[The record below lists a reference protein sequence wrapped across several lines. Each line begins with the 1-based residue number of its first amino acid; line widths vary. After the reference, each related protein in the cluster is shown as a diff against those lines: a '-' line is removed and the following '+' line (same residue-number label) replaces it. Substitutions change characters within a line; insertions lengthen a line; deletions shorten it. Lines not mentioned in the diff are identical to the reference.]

1 MILSSTAR
9 KSFGRPTG
17 LLAELSRKSQLY
29 AWKNPSS
36 TPRVSVTPSRKR
48 WTSTEAGDNESGHIL
63 TQKNEGILFFDSE
76 RRYQSNT
83 LPAQS
88 TDLDTDVFPLKLQ
101 WLNRIPYLNPDKFLA
116 TSLSKVNQPNLALAD
131 PSSIIKRALPENLP
145 LHVKTIL
152 PRLREGG
159 AFVKFSHEEGI
170 SATELESTLK
180 QYLEEKPITPWF
192 NPFRRVR
199 AFLVQGKPWI
209 EDLYRVPTPRIKVE
223 FLPTAPENAAAELTQ
238 ETLYSLFRRYGKL
251 TEIIP
256 QPSDSKVVPK
266 YAYIDY
272 TRVRFA
278 TMAKNCMHG
287 YIVPAQDGG
296 GKTGTL
302 LKLSYESKRKSYWIW
317 DWMTN
322 HPRIVIPFIVALL
335 TAASVAVFD
344 PIRTFFI
351 RMHISHGLHLEDYRI
366 FKWVR
371 SQLLRGYDIIRFRN
385 QNRDEDN
392 LKIVWEDR
400 QDVINQ
406 LKTWL
411 IETADTFIVVQGPRG
426 AGKKELVLDQALK
439 DRPHKLVIDCK
450 KIQEAR
456 GDSNTIAAAAA
467 EVGYR
472 PVFSWMNSISSMVD
486 LAATATIGTKAGFSE
501 TLDNQLA
508 KIWGNTTTALKQI
521 ALAPRKK
528 DDKDA
533 QMADDEWLEAHP
545 EYRPVVVIDNF
556 LHKNNEGSASMVYDK
571 LGEWAALLT
580 TQNIAHVIFLT
591 TDVSFSKSL
600 SKALPDRVFRQIT
613 LSDCTP
619 EVAKKFVIKHLDADI
634 AEGGEPGEGKISPSQ
649 LRSDLDE
656 LDGVIQVLGGR
667 LTDLE
672 FLARRIKTGETP
684 GIRQIIEQSA
694 SEILKMYLLDVDVSS
709 RKWTPQQAWLLIKE
723 LAANETLRYNELL
736 LNDLFKDGETV
747 LQALEQ
753 AELITITSKN
763 GRPYSIK
770 PGKPVYQ
777 SAFEYLTEDDVLRA
791 RLDLAIMSQ
800 LISLENK
807 NVEKYE
813 AELKTLAE
821 MPGMPSELKP
831 RIKWCLGK
839 AMASQEK
846 IMKYEAQSGRLKKV
860 LAEQF

>member
-1 MILSSTAR
+1 MILSRTAR
-9 KSFGRPTG
+9 SSFGRPTG
-17 LLAELSRKSQLY
+17 LLSNLSRQTQRYTWKS
-29 AWKNPSS
+29 PRS
-36 TPRVSVTPSRKR
+36 TPSFSLVPSGKR

-63 TQKNEGILFFDSE
+63 TQKNEGILFFD
-76 RRYQSNT
+76 N
-83 LPAQS
+83 
-88 TDLDTDVFPLKLQ
+88 VFPLKLQ
-101 WLNRIPYLNPDKFLA
+101 WLNRVPYLNPDKFLA

-145 LHVKTIL
+145 LHVETVL

-159 AFVKFSHEEGI
+159 AFVKFSHDEGI
-170 SATELESTLK
+170 TATELESTLK

-209 EDLYRVPTPRIKVE
+209 EDLYRVPTSRIKVE
-223 FLPTAPENAAAELTQ
+223 FLPTAPENSAAELTQ

-256 QPSDSKVVPK
+256 QPSDSKAVPK
-266 YAYIDY
+266 FAYVDYA
-272 TRVRFA
+272 RVRFA

-287 YIVPAQDGG
+287 YVVPAEDGG

-302 LKLSYESKRKSYWIW
+302 LKLSYESKRKTHWIW

-322 HPRIVIPFIVALL
+322 HPRIVIPLLVALL

-351 RMHISHGLHLEDYRI
+351 RMHITHGLHLEDQRI

-371 SQLLRGYDIIRFRN
+371 SWLLRGYDIIRFRKS
-385 QNRDEDN
+385 NRDDEN
-392 LKIVWEDR
+392 LRIVWEDR
-400 QDVINQ
+400 QGAINQ

-426 AGKKELVLDQALK
+426 AGKKELVVDQVLK

-521 ALAPRKK
+521 ALEPRKK

-533 QMADDEWLEAHP
+533 QLADDEWLEAHP

-556 LHKNNEGSASMVYDK
+556 LHKNNEGTNSMVYDK
-571 LGEWAALLT
+571 LGEWAAILT

-619 EVAKKFVIKHLDADI
+619 EVAKKLVIKHLDADI
-634 AEGGEPGEGKISPSQ
+634 AEDGASGEGKISPTQ
-649 LRSDLDE
+649 MRSDLDE

-672 FLARRIKTGETP
+672 FLARRIKTGESP
-684 GIRQIIEQSA
+684 GKAVRQIIEQSA
-694 SEILKMYLLDVDVSS
+694 SEILKMYLLDVDISS
-709 RKWTPQQAWLLIKE
+709 RKWTPQQAWLIIKE

-747 LQALEQ
+747 LQGLEQ

-791 RLDLAIMSQ
+791 RLDLAILSQ
-800 LISLENK
+800 LIGMENK
-807 NVEKYE
+807 NVEKFE

-821 MPGMPSELKP
+821 MPGTPSELKP

-846 IMKYEAQSGRLKKV
+846 IMKYEAQSGKLKKV